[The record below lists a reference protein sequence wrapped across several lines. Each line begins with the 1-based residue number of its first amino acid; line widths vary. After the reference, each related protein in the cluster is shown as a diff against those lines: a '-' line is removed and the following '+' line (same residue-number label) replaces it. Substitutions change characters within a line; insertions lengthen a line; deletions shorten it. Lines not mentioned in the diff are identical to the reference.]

1 VAAFDRAPHDDEA
14 FKVLKPAL
22 MATDTTAARLNS
34 EIAALK
40 AKTSNPPVIRDVLA
54 SEIRTVLRNMK
65 PTERTK
71 AILGVALD
79 GDDSFASAAIAA
91 PAVLSGM
98 TTTEHEHVRKSWGAV
113 RYPDDVKRIEALEK
127 GMEHLD
133 RASALALNFSVSVA
147 DRTIVDKAVASQ
159 KRAAEAIAEAN
170 RPLLN

>member
-40 AKTSNPPVIRDVLA
+40 AKTSNPPVIHDVA
-54 SEIRTVLRNMK
+54 RLRAARCFAMK

-71 AILGVALD
+71 AILGVARD

-133 RASALALNFSVSVA
+133 RASALALTFSVSVA
-147 DRTIVDKAVASQ
+147 DRIIVDKAVASQ